1 MNIQSLKTNIMHTI
15 QKSNVFGMSKNE
27 ALDLGGQN
35 RLRFLQI
42 VSKLQQLRDNDNYPH
57 KFIYGYPGIGKTF
70 EIHKHLDSSGL
81 NYVML
86 TGNLS
91 MFALG
96 VQLAVIN
103 YLNPNQERVIV
114 FCDDVDTLV
123 ATESSCNQ
131 LKSALHGPRKFT
143 YEKSL
148 QSQWSS
154 LSEIQKESLKHH
166 QEEGKLGFTVDCK
179 TMSFILVSNI
189 QLPTDDEVRIA
200 REKGK
205 GKASLLAHKNAIRS
219 RCMVQDFSLTNAE
232 LWGWIADVVLRTDC
246 LKQFELNQDEKFIM
260 LNFIWDNWEQL
271 TERSIRLIEKMATL
285 KKEYPDTFQTVWE
298 IDFLK

>member
-1 MNIQSLKTNIMHTI
+1 MHTI

-35 RLRFLQI
+35 RLRFLQV
-42 VSKLQQLRDNDNYPH
+42 VSKLPQIKVNGDYSH
-57 KFIYGYPGIGKTF
+57 KFIFGFPGIGKSY
-70 EIHKHLDSSGL
+70 EITKHLETSGVKYL
-81 NYVML
+81 MV
-86 TGNLS
+86 TGNVS
-91 MFALG
+91 MFAFG

-123 ATESSCNQ
+123 STEASCNM
-131 LKSALHGPRKFT
+131 LKSALLGPKLFT

-148 QSQWSS
+148 QSQWGN
-154 LSEIQKESLKHH
+154 LSELQKEAITYH
-166 QEEGKLGFTVDCK
+166 QEDGKMGFQVPTNS
-179 TMSFILVSNI
+179 MAFIIVSNI
-189 QLPTDDEVRIA
+189 QLPTIDEVQIA
-200 REKGK
+200 KLKGK
-205 GKASLLAHKNAIRS
+205 SKATLMGHKHAIRTRFS
-219 RCMVQDFSLTNAE
+219 VHDFSLTSAE

-246 LKQFELNQDEKFIM
+246 LKHFDIDQDEKFIM

-271 TERSIRLIEKMATL
+271 TERSIRLIEKMAIL
-285 KKEYPDTFQTVWE
+285 KKEYPDNFQTVWE

>member
-1 MNIQSLKTNIMHTI
+1 MHTI

-35 RLRFLQI
+35 RLRFLQV
-42 VSKLQQLRDNDNYPH
+42 VSKLPQIKEEDNYPH
-57 KFIYGYPGIGKTF
+57 KFIYGYPGIGKTY
-70 EIHKHLDSSGL
+70 EINKQLEASDV
-81 NYVML
+81 NNVMV
-86 TGNLS
+86 TGNVS
-91 MFALG
+91 MFAFG

-103 YLNPNQERVIV
+103 HLNPNQERVIV

-123 ATESSCNQ
+123 STESSCNQ

-154 LSEIQKESLKHH
+154 LSDIQKEAIKHH

-189 QLPTDDEVRIA
+189 QLPTDDEVRDA

-205 GKASLLAHKNAIRS
+205 SKASLLAHKNAIRS

-246 LKQFELNQDEKFIM
+246 LKQFDLDQEEKFIM

-271 TERSIRLIEKMATL
+271 TERSIRLIEKMAIL
-285 KKEYPDTFQTVWE
+285 KKEYPDSFQSVWE

>member
-1 MNIQSLKTNIMHTI
+1 MHTI

-35 RLRFLQI
+35 RIRFLQV
-42 VSKLQQLRDNDNYPH
+42 VSKLPQIKEDDIYPH
-57 KFIYGYPGIGKTF
+57 KFIYGYPGIGKTY
-70 EIHKHLDSSGL
+70 EINKQLETSDV
-81 NYVML
+81 NYVMV
-86 TGNLS
+86 TGNVS
-91 MFALG
+91 MFAFG

-103 YLNPNQERVIV
+103 YLNPNQEKAIV

-154 LSEIQKESLKHH
+154 LSEIQKEAIKHH

-189 QLPTDDEVRIA
+189 QLPTDDEVRDA

-205 GKASLLAHKNAIRS
+205 SKASLLAHKNAIRS

-246 LKQFELNQDEKFIM
+246 LKQFDLDQEEKFIM

-271 TERSIRLIEKMATL
+271 TERSIRLIEKMAIL
-285 KKEYPDTFQTVWE
+285 KKEYPDSFQSVWE